1 MYFYGLIYRGEK
13 LVLGDGKRISLFK
26 DKVSFNGRHTYTRE
40 PFTNFYVPG
49 CCLFGSVKRKS
60 DICVYIIHPQVRRAQ
75 PGTNCFVFPFGF
87 RRSFPRHRFV
97 IHANMR
103 LSVIFELLLIFLII
117 AFAAYGRV
125 GESRR
130 LVSLG
135 FL

>member
-60 DICVYIIHPQVRRAQ
+60 DICVYIIHPQVRACNPVLIVLYFPSVLSQFSAPSVCDPHENATFGRIRAA
-75 PGTNCFVFPFGF
+75 VDLLD
-87 RRSFPRHRFV
+87 H
-97 IHANMR
+97 
-103 LSVIFELLLIFLII
+103 SV
-117 AFAAYGRV
+117 
-125 GESRR
+125 RR
-130 LVSLG
+130 LRQSG
-135 FL
+135 